1 MGLRPRC
8 GRSTLH
14 HRRGRNASPTATGK
28 TWRRC
33 DCARGGRATAA
44 MRYSL
49 PLSHVDRLRP
59 TVDPL
64 DPLASSPKRPIS
76 PCPLRS
82 HPSPPPPPLVTLAP
96 SAALL
101 PTPPLSPAPRVLM
114 DSHHAPAHPPTH
126 PQIAVT
132 ITITF
137 PSLRRPPVHAQAFPT
152 LGPIP
157 THSGGRDRPAAR
169 VAGLHCRGKSL
180 HHRHRGGGEGRAG
193 SSVHQAGADALQ

>member
-1 MGLRPRC
+1 M
-8 GRSTLH
+8 
-14 HRRGRNASPTATGK
+14 
-28 TWRRC
+28 
-33 DCARGGRATAA
+33 
-44 MRYSL
+44 
-49 PLSHVDRLRP
+49 RLRARRESYCRYE
-59 TVDPL
+59 V
-64 DPLASSPKRPIS
+64 LAAPISCGSSPAHGGPAGPARVLTQAS
-76 PCPLRS
+76 NLS
-82 HPSPPPPPLVTLAP
+82 LSSALSSLSSSPPPCHSRSVGRA
-96 SAALL
+96 SAYASSL
-101 PTPPLSPAPRVLM
+101 PAPRVLM